1 MRSRELQQIR
11 RYDIK
16 VGGGGAGCIGVRVVV
31 VVVVQVVTPSPRVTE
46 SMADLA
52 APELSEASG
61 IVTAVDSE
69 LQRLQKDKTAFDK
82 LLAKLLNR

>member
-16 VGGGGAGCIGVRVVV
+16 VGGAGCIGVRV

-46 SMADLA
+46 SMA

-69 LQRLQKDKTAFDK
+69 LQRLQKDKTVFDK
-82 LLAKLLNR
+82 LLT

>member
-1 MRSRELQQIR
+1 
-11 RYDIK
+11 
-16 VGGGGAGCIGVRVVV
+16 
-31 VVVVQVVTPSPRVTE
+31 
-46 SMADLA
+46 MADLA

-82 LLAKLLNR
+82 LLTKFLNRNCRG

>member
-16 VGGGGAGCIGVRVVV
+16 VGGAGCIGVRVVV
-31 VVVVQVVTPSPRVTE
+31 VVVVQVVTPPPRVTE

-82 LLAKLLNR
+82 LLTKFLNR

>member
-16 VGGGGAGCIGVRVVV
+16 VGGAGCIGVRV

-82 LLAKLLNR
+82 LLTKFLNR

>member
-11 RYDIK
+11 PYDIK

-46 SMADLA
+46 SMA

-61 IVTAVDSE
+61 IITAVDSE

-82 LLAKLLNR
+82 LLTKFLNM

>member
-1 MRSRELQQIR
+1 
-11 RYDIK
+11 
-16 VGGGGAGCIGVRVVV
+16 
-31 VVVVQVVTPSPRVTE
+31 
-46 SMADLA
+46 MADLA

-82 LLAKLLNR
+82 LLTKFLNRRDSCGFRDFYACSPSHVASR